1 MLQPTLP
8 ADGLKSL
15 FDKFSWISVSYFWFF
30 SEFVQ
35 IYKEL
40 FPNGDATKFSNYIFN
55 IIDEDNSGS
64 IDFEE
69 FLQV

>member
-1 MLQPTLP
+1 MKLICS
-8 ADGLKSL
+8 D
-15 FDKFSWISVSYFWFF
+15 F

-40 FPNGDATKFSNYIFN
+40 YPNGDATTFSNYVFN

-69 FLQV
+69 FLQVQ

>member
-1 MLQPTLP
+1 MNFYFVHEINLLWL
-8 ADGLKSL
+8 LKSI
-15 FDKFSWISVSYFWFF
+15 KVTN

-40 FPNGDATKFSNYIFN
+40 YPNGDATTFSNYVFN

-69 FLQV
+69 FLQVQ